1 MSLWHNTARTP
12 SGIANY
18 GMKRYITPVLPQKG
32 GQRTGRATIIEKDYK
47 LKKETVMTKIEN
59 GINTLKEVQEYF
71 ESIILFPNN
80 RRG

>member
-1 MSLWHNTARTP
+1 
-12 SGIANY
+12 
-18 GMKRYITPVLPQKG
+18 
-32 GQRTGRATIIEKDYK
+32 
-47 LKKETVMTKIEN
+47 MTKIEN